1 MKVKLKFKKDLF
13 KTKPV
18 LVGVVLAL
26 ILLIIIGLATVY
38 YFTYGKDAQIPEDR
52 RDITGPAVKAVPEPA
67 GGDPALVTSY
77 YQQALSAWKAGD
89 KEKAKSLAQ
98 KGLDVNEQLTEA
110 QKSQVPDQ
118 MNTIYNLFYI
128 TEGSYRE

>member
-1 MKVKLKFKKDLF
+1 MKVKLKFKKDLL
-13 KTKPV
+13 KTKPF
-18 LVGVVLAL
+18 LLGVALTL
-26 ILLIIIGLATVY
+26 ILFVIIGFATAY
-38 YFTYGKDAQIPEDR
+38 YFVYGKDAQIPEDR

-67 GGDPALVTSY
+67 GGDPALVVSY